1 MPVGSF
7 VRDSLAYGSELG
19 SANWK
24 HGQEVMG
31 QEGKRLGYFSPS
43 PILLRASSAA
53 AVPTQNTLRSG
64 LI

>member
-19 SANWK
+19 SANGK